1 MAEQE
6 TAPPTE
12 TRRRAALAFI
22 FVTVVLDVL
31 ALGII
36 IPVLPRLVEDF
47 LHGNTAR
54 AAEVYGLF
62 GTTWAFMQFICSPVL
77 GAVSDRFGR
86 RPVVLASNFGLG
98 FDYILTA
105 LAPNLSWLFIAR
117 VISGITGASFTTAFA
132 YVADVTPP
140 EKRAGSFGAIGA
152 AWGLGFVLGP
162 AVGGVLGGINPRL
175 PFWVAAGL
183 TLLNALYGLFI
194 LPESLPPERRQ
205 PFSWKRANPLGSLR
219 LLRSH
224 HELLSLASVNFLYYL
239 AHQVLPSVF
248 VLYAGYRYGWTATT
262 VGLTLAVVG
271 VGNIVVQGGLVRVI
285 VPRIGERRS
294 MLAGLLFGAAGFLI
308 YGLAKAGWLIFA
320 GVPVFA
326 FIGLFGPAS
335 QGIMTQRVSP
345 SEQGQLQGA
354 NSSIMGITGMIGPG
368 LFTLT
373 FAAFIGRYSSVHLP
387 GAPFLLAALLMMAA
401 MALAARATRPSAESA
416 AAPDLGPG
424 EVAGFSSPG

>member
-1 MAEQE
+1 M
-6 TAPPTE
+6 
-12 TRRRAALAFI
+12 
-22 FVTVVLDVL
+22 VLDVL

-54 AAEVYGLF
+54 AAQVYGLF
-62 GTTWAFMQFICSPVL
+62 GTTFAFMQFICSPVL

-86 RPVVLASNFGLG
+86 RPVILASNFGLG

-117 VISGITGASFTTAFA
+117 LISGITGASFTTAFA
-132 YVADVTPP
+132 YIADVTPP
-140 EKRAGSFGAIGA
+140 EKRASSFGLIGA

-162 AVGGVLGGINPRL
+162 ALGGVLGGINPRL
-175 PFWVAAGL
+175 PFWVAAAL

-194 LPESLPPERRQ
+194 LPESLPTERRQ
-205 PFSWKRANPLGSLR
+205 TFSWRRANPLGSLR

-224 HELLSLASVNFLYYL
+224 HELFGLATVNFLYYL

-262 VGLTLAVVG
+262 IGLTLAVVG
-271 VGNIVVQGGLVRVI
+271 IGNIIVQGGLVRVI

-294 MLAGLLFGAAGFLI
+294 MLAGLFFGTAGFLI
-308 YGLAKAGWLIFA
+308 YGLANAGWLIFA

-326 FIGLFGPAS
+326 FIGLFGPSS
-335 QGIMTQRVSP
+335 QGIMTRRVSP
-345 SEQGQLQGA
+345 KEQGQLQGA
-354 NSSIMGITGMIGPG
+354 NSSIMGIAGMIGPG

-373 FAAFIGRYSSVHLP
+373 FATFIGKRSDLHLP
-387 GAPFLLAALLMMAA
+387 GAPFLLAAALMIAA
-401 MALAARATRPSAESA
+401 AVLAARTTRGAAQRVPS
-416 AAPDLGPG
+416 PDSDIGRG
-424 EVAGFSSPG
+424 EVAGYSSPG